1 MYDKIHSFLL
11 EEGASAFLVPFLW
24 GEFFS
29 VQFLSINNFVSLQ
42 GGRLIGGWEDN
53 PFKGE
58 LQIVLRGNHST
69 PEWALP
75 EGPNQGSKVLGMCF
89 QIPKVSY
96 QFLESILKHRA
107 LKYLVPVMML

>member
-1 MYDKIHSFLL
+1 M
-11 EEGASAFLVPFLW
+11 
-24 GEFFS
+24 
-29 VQFLSINNFVSLQ
+29 Q

-69 PEWALP
+69 PEWAFP

-89 QIPKVSY
+89 QTLKVSCISVLRMY
-96 QFLESILKHRA
+96 FKILS
-107 LKYLVPVMML
+107 LVHDCMVQKLLQIFIYSKGL